1 MNAKQAKR
9 LRRDAREIVPVE
21 HHKTSYDHQGYRKSI
36 FGLAVGVGTRTVNR
50 TCLRGVYRAF
60 KKSLRAG
67 QTV

>member
-9 LRRDAREIVPVE
+9 LRQDAREIVPE
-21 HHKTSYDHQGYRKSI
+21 KHHETKYDYQYYRKSWKGTM
-36 FGLAVGVGTRTVNR
+36 FGGGTVTVASD
-50 TCLRGVYRAF
+50 CLRGVYRRL